1 MIAEFERILA
11 INSSIK
17 DTFQANFAQ
26 MVGGIIEIARNK
38 KVKNQE
44 EMNTFLSTLDAK
56 DDDGKLQEQS
66 AGKT

>member
-1 MIAEFERILA
+1 MITEFERILA

-17 DTFQANFAQ
+17 DTFQANFGQ
-26 MVGGIIEIARNK
+26 MVGGIIEIARK

-44 EMNTFLSTLDAK
+44 EMNTFLSTLDVK

-66 AGKT
+66 AGKS

>member
-1 MIAEFERILA
+1 
-11 INSSIK
+11 
-17 DTFQANFAQ
+17 

-56 DDDGKLQEQS
+56 DDDGNLQEQS
-66 AGKT
+66 AGKS